1 MKIKFT
7 RNILPAVV
15 LTLSIGLF
23 SCGDKKSQGGAG
35 MSPQGAKAYKVLEIQ
50 PQEFTAY
57 ADFPATI
64 EGEENV
70 EIRPKIDGYI
80 ERIFVDEG
88 AVVRKGQVLFK
99 ISAPQYEQ
107 EVRTARANIQIA
119 QANVNAAEMEVNK
132 VRPLVEKNIISK
144 YELETAEFNL
154 QSRQAALAQA
164 KATLANANT
173 NIGYTSVIS
182 PVNGVVG
189 SLPYKIGSLVNS
201 NTAMPL
207 TTVSNI
213 NNIYAYFSINEKMAL
228 EFAKDTKGATSKLR
242 LATMPPVTLIL
253 ANGDV
258 FSERGKVEAT
268 SGMINTQTGALSVR
282 ATFRNPGNLIR
293 SGSSGLIRIPT
304 TLDKAL
310 LIPQRAT
317 YEIQGKKF
325 VFVVKDSGK
334 VESTLISIRNN
345 SNGQVFVVEK
355 GLKPGD
361 LIVLEGVA
369 TLREGEI
376 IKPVKANEDSLYN
389 EMKSSSPTDSSA
401 HVDSVDNGEI

>member
-1 MKIKFT
+1 MKIKYST
-7 RNILPAVV
+7 NALSILLV
-15 LTLSIGLF
+15 TLSMILF
-23 SCGDKKSQGGAG
+23 SCGDKSSKSGPG
-35 MSPQGAKAYKVLEIQ
+35 MAPTEAKVYKVLEIQ
-50 PQEFTAY
+50 PQTFTAY

-64 EGEENV
+64 EGEQNV

-80 ERIFVDEG
+80 ERIYIDEG
-88 AVVRKGQVLFK
+88 AAVRKGQVLFK

-119 QANVNAAEMEVNK
+119 EANVNAAEMEVNK

-144 YELETAEFNL
+144 YELETTEFNL
-154 QSRQAALAQA
+154 QSKQAALAQA
-164 KATLANANT
+164 RATLSNANT
-173 NIGYTSVIS
+173 NIGYTSVTS

-189 SLPYKIGSLVNS
+189 TLPYKIGSLVNS

-228 EFAKDTKGATSKLR
+228 EFEKDTKGATSKLR

-253 ANGDV
+253 ANGTE
-258 FSERGKVEAT
+258 FSEKGKVEAT
-268 SGMINTQTGALSVR
+268 SGTINTQTGSLSVR
-282 ATFRNPGNLIR
+282 ATFSNPGNLIR

-304 TLDKAL
+304 TLDQAL
-310 LIPQRAT
+310 LVPQRAT

-334 VESTLISIRNN
+334 VQSVQINIRNN
-345 SNGQVFVVEK
+345 SNGKVFVVEK

-369 TLREGEI
+369 ILREGEM
-376 IKPVKANEDSLYN
+376 IKPVKENADSLYH
-389 EMKSSSPTDSSA
+389 EMKASSTSDS
-401 HVDSVDNGEI
+401 I